1 MAAPKLTQ
9 FAACAKHETTYV
21 ISADIG
27 NFPGTD
33 LISASHNVNLI
44 TKHFYSLV

>member
-27 NFPGTD
+27 NPPGAD
-33 LISASHNVNLI
+33 LMATSSNVNLI
-44 TKHFYSLV
+44 TRSSSH